1 MKYPNKNF
9 WQELLSYLFF
19 CLGGF
24 AMAAALSM
32 ALLSFAPDG
41 LDTVYL
47 HIIQWGQTIFL
58 MILPPLLWSHF
69 YLKTSVAEELR
80 LKCPDVRILLLTTGL
95 IVAGIP
101 LLEWLTWIG
110 QHLPLPQ
117 TLESWA
123 QQQQIS
129 SEKILHALL
138 DVDGPWGWIAL
149 FLLICLATAVGEELM
164 FRGALLNI
172 FLRTDTPRWL
182 IALWIG
188 FIFSLIHFDI
198 YGLLP
203 RWALGSLFVYLVY
216 WSGSIWPGILAHTL
230 NNLIALLQY
239 KLISDTQEAWLP
251 APGWI
256 IGSAVIGC
264 LFLYLLRKR
273 SLQ

>member
-19 CLGGF
+19 CLAGF
-24 AMAAALSM
+24 AMTAALSM
-32 ALLSFAPDG
+32 ALLSFASDG
-41 LDTVYL
+41 LDTFNL
-47 HIIQWGQTIFL
+47 HIIQWGQTLFL

-69 YLKTSVAEELR
+69 YLKTSVTEELR
-80 LKCPDVRILLLTTGL
+80 LKCSDVRILLLTTGL

-138 DVDGPWGWIAL
+138 DVDGPWGWITL
-149 FLLICLATAVGEELM
+149 FLLICLATAIGEELM

-172 FLRTDTPRWL
+172 FLRTATPRWL
-182 IALWIG
+182 VAVWIG

-203 RWALGSLFVYLVY
+203 RWILGSLFVYLVY
-216 WSGSIWPGILAHTL
+216 WSGSIWPSILAHTL

-256 IGSAVIGC
+256 IGSAVISC

-273 SLQ
+273 SIQ